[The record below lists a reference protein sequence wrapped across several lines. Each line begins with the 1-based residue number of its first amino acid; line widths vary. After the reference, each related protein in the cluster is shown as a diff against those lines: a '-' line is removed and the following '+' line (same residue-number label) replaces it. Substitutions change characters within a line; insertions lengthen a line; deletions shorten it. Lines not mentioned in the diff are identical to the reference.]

1 MPKLNEI
8 HVFPPKPCAHCGRL
22 MHRKRQRNGRW
33 ESRHD
38 WEARKYCNP
47 TCMSAAYRQPK
58 VPDAEADWTT
68 AHERARRLKPHGPC
82 ERCGSD
88 RYVRVHHK
96 DGDWRHNDPGNL
108 ERLCQSC
115 HLKEHRGRRRCL
127 ICGKPVKGHGYC
139 SKHYQRWKKYGD
151 PYMVNINGWTQPYR
165 DAV

>member
-8 HVFPPKPCAHCGRL
+8 HVFPPKPCTHCGRP
-22 MHRKRQRNGRW
+22 MYRKRQRNGRW

-38 WEARKYCNP
+38 WEARKYCDPNC
-47 TCMSAAYRQPK
+47 TAAAFQQLK
-58 VPDAEADWTT
+58 VPDDEASWYA
-68 AHERARRLKPHGPC
+68 AHSRARRLKPPGPC
-82 ERCGSD
+82 ERCGKEAAL
-88 RYVRVHHK
+88 VVHHT
-96 DGDWRHNDPGNL
+96 DENWRNNDPDNL

-115 HLKEHRGRRRCL
+115 HLKEHRGRHPCL

-151 PYMVNINGWTQPYR
+151 PAMVNTNGWTQPNR